1 MGHPVHFWDSIFPS
15 MEDNNNTSLECL
27 LLAPLESLMPAR
39 AFPSLG
45 GGGICFSADSA
56 SQGAWK
62 QPERLHSQAQTFWA
76 EAPSRW
82 AAQLVATVGAATDV
96 SMSAQASALLS
107 LLSLSSS
114 LSLSH
119 SLSQSLGP
127 SSSAFSAV
135 KLIHAVCKA
144 VQGTASVSEAERRCW
159 PVSPPCWQDFLPA
172 SIFKLLSTGCLKLLA
187 LASHGFVG
195 KRMLLA
201 AWGSSPGTDFQ

>member
-1 MGHPVHFWDSIFPS
+1 MGHPVHFWDSTFAS
-15 MEDNNNTSLECL
+15 MEDNNTSLECL
-27 LLAPLESLMPAR
+27 LLALLESLMPAR

-96 SMSAQASALLS
+96 SMSAQASALL
-107 LLSLSSS
+107 LSPLSPS
-114 LSLSH
+114 LSLPL

-144 VQGTASVSEAERRCW
+144 MQGAASVGEAERRCW
-159 PVSPPCWQDFLPA
+159 PVSQPCWQDFLPA

-187 LASHGFVG
+187 LASRGFVG